1 MKNDSNLF
9 YTCSLIEYMSRQKKV
24 RRSEAV
30 KKLGTKAIDRIYRYA
45 DVLHCEPIEKVADE
59 YEQQYL
65 PSSGEYD
72 NVKDCKYTVPDYWT
86 IGKVF
91 GRLVEDVDDGNV
103 ISTLNKVYTSWIS
116 DEISNYNS
124 DLYYQPREYLR
135 ECYLTGKVI

>member
-9 YTCSLIEYMSRQKKV
+9 YTCSLIEYMSRQKKL
-24 RRSEAV
+24 RRSETV
-30 KKLGTKAIDRIYRYA
+30 KQLGIKAIDRIYRYA
-45 DVLHCEPIEKVADE
+45 DILHCEPIDKVADE

-72 NVKDCKYTVPDYWT
+72 NVKNCRFNVPDYWT

-91 GRLVEDVDDGNV
+91 SRLVEDVSDGDTIN
-103 ISTLNKVYTSWIS
+103 TLNAVYSSWIS

-135 ECYLTGKVI
+135 ECYLSNKII

>member
-9 YTCSLIEYMSRQKKV
+9 YTCSLIEYMSRQKKI
-24 RRSEAV
+24 RRSETV
-30 KKLGTKAIDRIYRYA
+30 KKLGAKVIDRIYRYA
-45 DVLHCEPIEKVADE
+45 DVLHCEPIDKVADE
-59 YEQQYL
+59 YERQYL

-72 NVKDCKYTVPDYWT
+72 NIKDCRYTVPDYWT

-91 GRLVEDVDDGNV
+91 SRLVEYVDDGDVVN
-103 ISTLNKVYTSWIS
+103 TLKKVYSSWIS

-135 ECYLTGKVI
+135 ECYLAGKVV